1 MRELFKARL
10 TIVGDLVVEL
20 YGQRIGVLRGDWRTF
35 DLVPDPAAA
44 SHFGLDSTVMSLSVP
59 LQVRP
64 TRSRASIRRN
74 FFAELLP
81 EGRMRTRLAQISGVQ
96 EHDVIGL
103 LRQFGRDVAGALQI
117 WDPQVPGE
125 PKSPRYEPVDQGG
138 VARMLAAVSE
148 EPLGNKP
155 IGGKTS
161 LAGVQDKI
169 VLARRNDGGWSRVV
183 DGAPST
189 HILKPFHARY
199 PTLIYD
205 EEYGARLARA
215 VGLTSYATWVEE
227 FEGIP
232 AVVIERYDRDPL
244 APQGRVHQEDGN
256 QVLGASGVQ
265 KYQREGGVV
274 SLERMARAFRGAG
287 GIQMVE
293 ALYRQLVVAVAV
305 GNLDM
310 HAKNVSVLHPPDG
323 TCRLAPAYDM
333 VPQAHLPTDGE
344 LALAVNGVYR
354 HESVTGS
361 DLIAEGERWGIPHAA
376 VLVEAVLAALS
387 EAINAEVPLP
397 GAHPGLVED
406 IGGFI
411 ERLRQG

>member
-1 MRELFKARL
+1 M
-10 TIVGDLVVEL
+10 GDLVVEL
-20 YGQRIGVLRGDWRTF
+20 YGQRLGVLRGDWRTF
-35 DLVPDPAAA
+35 DLIPDPAAA
-44 SHFGLDSTVMSLSVP
+44 IHFGLDSTVMSISAP
-59 LQVRP
+59 LQVRA
-64 TRSRASIRRN
+64 TRSRAPIRRN

-81 EGRMRTRLAQISGVQ
+81 EGRMRTRLAQTAGVP
-96 EHDVIGL
+96 EHDVIAM
-103 LRQFGRDVAGALQI
+103 LRQYGRDVAGALHI

-125 PKSPRYEPVDQGG
+125 PKSPRYEPVKQSD

-169 VLARRNDGGWSRVV
+169 VLARRDGNGWSRVV

-189 HILKPFHARY
+189 HILKPLHARY

-215 VGLTSYATWVEE
+215 VGLTSYDTWVEE
-227 FEGIP
+227 FDGIP

-274 SLERMARAFRGAG
+274 TLERLARAFRGAG
-287 GIQMVE
+287 GMRMVE
-293 ALYRQLVVAVAV
+293 ALFGQVVVAVAV

-333 VPQAHLPTDGE
+333 VPQTHLPTDGE

-354 HESVTGS
+354 HASVTGG
-361 DLIAEGERWGIPHAA
+361 DLVAEGERWGISDAA
-376 VLVEAVLAALS
+376 ARVETMLADLSGAV
-387 EAINAEVPLP
+387 EAEVPLP
-397 GAHPGLVED
+397 GAHPGLVDD

>member
-1 MRELFKARL
+1 M
-10 TIVGDLVVEL
+10 GDLVVEL
-20 YGQRIGVLRGDWRTF
+20 YGQPLGVLRGDWRTF
-35 DLVPDPAAA
+35 DLVPDPEAAL
-44 SHFGLDSTVMSLSVP
+44 HFGLDSTVMSISVP
-59 LQVRP
+59 LQVRA
-64 TRSRASIRRN
+64 TRSRAAIRRN

-81 EGRMRTRLAQISGVQ
+81 EGRMRTRLAQTAGVA
-96 EHDVIGL
+96 EHDVIAL
-103 LRQFGRDVAGALQI
+103 LRQYGRDVAGALQI
-117 WDPQVPGE
+117 WDPQLPGE
-125 PKSPRYEPVDQGG
+125 PKSPRYEPVKQSD

-169 VLARRNDGGWSRVV
+169 VLARRDDNGWSRVV

-189 HILKPFHARY
+189 HILKPLHARY

-215 VGLTSYATWVEE
+215 VGLSSYATWVEE
-227 FEGIP
+227 FDGLP

-274 SLERMARAFRGAG
+274 TLERLARAFRGEG
-287 GIQMVE
+287 GMRMVE
-293 ALYRQLVVAVAV
+293 GLFGQLVVAVAV

-333 VPQAHLPTDGE
+333 VPQTHLPTDGE

-354 HESVTGS
+354 HASVTGA
-361 DLIAEGERWGIPHAA
+361 DLVAEGEQWGISDAA
-376 VLVEAVLAALS
+376 ARVETMLADLSGAV
-387 EAINAEVPLP
+387 EAEVPLP
-397 GAHPGLVED
+397 EAHPGLVDD